1 MPNSFRSCH
10 ISHWELTKAYFPA
23 FWHWC
28 CHQKAV
34 LFNTGHFHHLS
45 CVSSINN
52 LSSFISA
59 CIPSA
64 THGTVASINDETW
77 ARVCVCVCICSLLRQ
92 AVWFWFNS
100 SCCPMESFPLPVF
113 RQIWLS
119 HFQMKTILDVIWG
132 LSHALLLI
140 CFTCLF
146 HIQPQHALGCAKEQR
161 PTGASDLRQFERWS
175 QMIFEGGWGWC
186 GGHEC
191 G

>member
-10 ISHWELTKAYFPA
+10 ISHWELTKTYFPA
-23 FWHWC
+23 FWHWR

-77 ARVCVCVCICSLLRQ
+77 VCVCVCVSALCSCRLSGFSLTAI
-92 AVWFWFNS
+92 AVPWKV
-100 SCCPMESFPLPVF
+100 PLPVF

-119 HFQMKTILDVIWG
+119 HFQMKTILDVLWG

-140 CFTCLF
+140 LFTCLF
-146 HIQPQHALGCAKEQR
+146 HIQSQHALGCAKEQK
-161 PTGASDLRQFERWS
+161 PTGASDLRLFERWS